1 MLCVALFYG
10 FWQMCD
16 DMCLSLQNHT
26 ELLFHCCKES
36 LVFYPYIPS
45 SLLPTSLVAP
55 THLHCWFSPSP
66 LPFRVSVPRGSQSC
80 VLFYFPSML
89 IFFVTSSGSMALNVI
104 YSHNLRNDICSPE
117 LQLVFLIAYLI
128 TPTWMS
134 HSQLKQNLSEATPIW
149 PPRPASLT
157 VFLFSFRDLIFEKRV

>member
-1 MLCVALFYG
+1 MILFCRGQGKKKRLCHSHLIFDKRIHRYDPPWASPCPQSSSG
-10 FWQMCD
+10 FQ
-16 DMCLSLQNHT
+16 
-26 ELLFHCCKES
+26 E
-36 LVFYPYIPS
+36 IPS

-80 VLFYFPSML
+80 ILFYFPSML

-134 HSQLKQNLSEATPIW
+134 HSQLKQNLSEATPI
-149 PPRPASLT
+149 
-157 VFLFSFRDLIFEKRV
+157 